1 MIDYIPLYTFLICIN
16 VSYFIVSTIPNTL
29 QFLLTSFAV
38 NLFGKGKHF
47 DMTKM
52 LSLAFLS
59 DHEKH
64 CWMAVVDGYANVI
77 SENLLSTLLYL
88 IKHSF
93 LENVEK
99 VNHGEESAVSHIHT
113 GSIPSQF
120 GKPLML
126 LSNLPSLVTDS
137 FTELS
142 SDHDLMFCLD
152 DLPVCQ
158 TQRGG
163 PHLFA
168 QINPEP
174 GKEEFVSIHMMD
186 RSKGGVLKVLQNIEA
201 TEFLMKIVSNTF
213 FTSDGEMTNAAKS
226 LPVMR
231 DQLDISAPFSSPFH
245 KNESFKFLV
254 SRSGPSVNLQVTVDR
269 GVAVFDCD
277 MLLAL
282 PLTGWPLVATEWKI
296 RQRKWPE
303 KEQVDHL
310 SSLPCHLIPKP
321 MKEGDDEH
329 WRFSFSR
336 QELYLASILPYKA
349 RITYVALKYIF
360 KKHLKKM
367 SHGLKSYHMLTVFL
381 WFMEDTNPE
390 MWKDEDANPFEE
402 QNKDTEILVL
412 DDSIPMEYVPSDHMK
427 STEEMIRL
435 N

>member
-1 MIDYIPLYTFLICIN
+1 
-16 VSYFIVSTIPNTL
+16 
-29 QFLLTSFAV
+29 
-38 NLFGKGKHF
+38 
-47 DMTKM
+47 M

-64 CWMAVVDGYANVI
+64 CWMAEVDCYANVI

-88 IKHSF
+88 KKHSF
-93 LENVEK
+93 LENVEI
-99 VNHGEESAVSHIHT
+99 VNHVEESAVSHIHT

-142 SDHDLMFCLD
+142 SDHDLMFCLE

-158 TQRGG
+158 THGENQ
-163 PHLFA
+163 HLFA

-226 LPVMR
+226 LLVMR

-282 PLTGWPLVATEWKI
+282 P
-296 RQRKWPE
+296 
-303 KEQVDHL
+303 
-310 SSLPCHLIPKP
+310 
-321 MKEGDDEH
+321 
-329 WRFSFSR
+329 F
-336 QELYLASILPYKA
+336 Y
-349 RITYVALKYIF
+349 
-360 KKHLKKM
+360 
-367 SHGLKSYHMLTVFL
+367 
-381 WFMEDTNPE
+381 
-390 MWKDEDANPFEE
+390 
-402 QNKDTEILVL
+402 
-412 DDSIPMEYVPSDHMK
+412 
-427 STEEMIRL
+427 
-435 N
+435 